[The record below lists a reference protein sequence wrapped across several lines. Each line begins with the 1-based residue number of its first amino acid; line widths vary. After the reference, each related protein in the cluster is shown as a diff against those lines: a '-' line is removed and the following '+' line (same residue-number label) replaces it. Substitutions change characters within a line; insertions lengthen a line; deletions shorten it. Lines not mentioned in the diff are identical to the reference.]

1 MNERISMKHLFSVFA
16 LAAVFVISGCG
27 EPEPSDT
34 PVPVQAVN
42 ALDTIT
48 ISPSDT
54 LGILMGDSNYV
65 FGTIGD
71 ALCMENGNIAV
82 LDETACCAKVYD
94 SEGVFVQQISRGGTG
109 PGEVLAPGGMVRLSD
124 GSLLILDY
132 ATGGA
137 HRFSANGDFL
147 ELFINFQGQP
157 VPQWAWGVDNL
168 CFVGAVTETVMQNDI
183 LTVNYTIG
191 RWGNSTEPSV
201 SYFVN
206 SFPFNPERM
215 DEYLQNTFFSSTF
228 AADCDGMVS
237 VAPISSS
244 DYLIN
249 VYNRDGG
256 LCSTIRRDIPRVE
269 KTQAEIDD
277 ETAVITAILK
287 ERGVPEDMINYRAD
301 PYRWFIPPQGL
312 AADGQGRIWAR
323 SGTCDRVIMDVYSR
337 AGDHL
342 AVVELLGVTN
352 PDIVDFLNIKVQQNR
367 ILVYSLQDP
376 DYPRLYILEIPE
388 IQ

>member
-1 MNERISMKHLFSVFA
+1 MNNPFCELA
-16 LAAVFVISGCG
+16 LAAFIVTAGCG
-27 EPEPSDT
+27 VPEPSDT
-34 PVPVQAVN
+34 PISEQSEN
-42 ALDTIT
+42 TIDTIT

-54 LGILMGDSNYV
+54 LGILAGDSNYV

-71 ALCMENGNIAV
+71 ALIMGNGNIAI
-82 LDETACCAKVYD
+82 LDETACCARVYTPQ
-94 SEGVFVQQISRGGTG
+94 GVFINQISRRGSG
-109 PGEVLAPGGMVRLSD
+109 PGEVLAPGGMVCLSD

-137 HRFSANGDFL
+137 HRFSEDGDFI
-147 ELFINFQGQP
+147 ELFIDFQGQP
-157 VPQWAWGVDNL
+157 VPQWAWGADSL
-168 CFVGAVTETVMQNDI
+168 SFVGATTQTAMQNDI
-183 LTVNYTIG
+183 LTVTYSIG
-191 RWGNSTEPSV
+191 RWDNSTEPSV
-201 SYFVN
+201 FYFVN

-215 DEYLQNTFFSSTF
+215 DEFLQNTFFSSTF
-228 AADCDGMVS
+228 AAGGDGMVC

-244 DYLIN
+244 DYLIY
-249 VYNRDGG
+249 VYNRDGE
-256 LCSTIRRDIPRVE
+256 LCSTIQRDIPRVE
-269 KTQAEIDD
+269 KTTAEIDD

-287 ERGVPEDMINYRAD
+287 ERGVPEDMINYQAD
-301 PYRWFIPPQGL
+301 QYRWLIPPQGL
-312 AADGQGRIWAR
+312 ATDGQGRIWAR
-323 SGTCDRVIMDVYSR
+323 SGTCDRVIMDIYSR
-337 AGDHL
+337 EGEHL